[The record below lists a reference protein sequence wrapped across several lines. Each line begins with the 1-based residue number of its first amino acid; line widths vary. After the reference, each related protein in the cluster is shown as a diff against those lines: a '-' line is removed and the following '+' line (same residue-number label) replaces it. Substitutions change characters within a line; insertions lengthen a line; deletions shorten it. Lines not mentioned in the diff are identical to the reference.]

1 MGAKIF
7 LFDHFMLDDDGD
19 IEFIEEYGIG
29 DTSQVFSVNGPT
41 ACHFISEEEILSSC
55 YVDNTLYNEDTDNW
69 ERFNELEK
77 AI

>member
-29 DTSQVFSVNGPT
+29 DTSQVFSVNSHT
-41 ACHFISEEEILSSC
+41 APHFTSDEEILSAC
-55 YVDNTLYNEDTDNW
+55 YIDNMLYDEDTDNW
-69 ERFNELEK
+69 ERFKELEK